1 MRSRSFVAVA
11 CLLLTTGAALLAY
24 VADDAI
30 RTPGGRGANLLN
42 TLNKLV
48 PEALT
53 SAVNRKLQ
61 DFGVDVHQPI
71 LTSPVDAVKE
81 RINNARR
88 SLMQVGRGGKA
99 RGRGGR
105 GRNAGRGG
113 GGRGAQKRLP
123 ELEEWVP
130 SYALRE
136 HWPSTTGLNSF
147 AGTQPLPERCK
158 GERLRPAD
166 VSHKGPNGSPS
177 GECFQ
182 LDLRGKNETQPVL
195 PTLFVP
201 GFPKSATTWLW
212 DCMHAAYLPEV
223 VCRDAARN
231 DPRAFRAGFDPRRW
245 SKAGCSDADGTPR
258 RFMLPGTA
266 CNVLGGCQH
275 RKELFFYGGGFGNYF
290 ANGLA
295 SLHGPEVRRRPRR
308 ARSGAH
314 FRRKFGAISAQF
326 SPAHTPP
333 RAAPLSSCRSRC
345 LPTAR
350 WRRAASTARRTTVS
364 SCDGWGRSAPTR
376 CTPTC
381 RPTGR
386 TRRAASRRRG
396 SRSSGAAAG
405 TTRCGCATAIRSSC
419 GSKLRC
425 RG

>member
-1 MRSRSFVAVA
+1 M
-11 CLLLTTGAALLAY
+11 
-24 VADDAI
+24 
-30 RTPGGRGANLLN
+30 
-42 TLNKLV
+42 
-48 PEALT
+48 
-53 SAVNRKLQ
+53 
-61 DFGVDVHQPI
+61 
-71 LTSPVDAVKE
+71 
-81 RINNARR
+81 
-88 SLMQVGRGGKA
+88 
-99 RGRGGR
+99 
-105 GRNAGRGG
+105 
-113 GGRGAQKRLP
+113 
-123 ELEEWVP
+123 P

-201 GFPKSATTWLW
+201 GFQEVGDHVALGL
-212 DCMHAAYLPEV
+212 HARRVPARGCLPS
-223 VCRDAARN
+223 DAARN

-266 CNVLGGCQH
+266 CNVRRLP
-275 RKELFFYGGGFGNYF
+275 
-290 ANGLA
+290 A
-295 SLHGPEVRRRPRR
+295 PEGIVRALRRRLRQLFRKRPRVAPR
-308 ARSGAH
+308 AGGAPPAARAHFGAH
-314 FRRKFGAISAQF
+314 FGENSAQF
-326 SPAHTPP
+326 RHNSLGAHTPP

>member
-1 MRSRSFVAVA
+1 
-11 CLLLTTGAALLAY
+11 
-24 VADDAI
+24 
-30 RTPGGRGANLLN
+30 
-42 TLNKLV
+42 
-48 PEALT
+48 
-53 SAVNRKLQ
+53 
-61 DFGVDVHQPI
+61 
-71 LTSPVDAVKE
+71 
-81 RINNARR
+81 
-88 SLMQVGRGGKA
+88 MQVGRGGKA
-99 RGRGGR
+99 RGGRRGAR
-105 GRNAGRGG
+105 SGRGG

-223 VCRDAARN
+223 VCRDAART

-295 SLHGPEVRRRPRR
+295 SLHGPEVRRRPR
-308 ARSGAH
+308 GAH
-314 FRRKFGAISAQF
+314 FGAHFGEISAQF
-326 SPAHTPP
+326 RRNSLSLTRRRAPRPSPAAARDVCEPRDGAARRRPP
-333 RAAPLSSCRSRC
+333 DVRRVQAATDGDVLHRPGAHPPAAQPDAPVMLRRDVAEAEVLGLPL
-345 LPTAR
+345 AR
-350 WRRAASTARRTTVS
+350 HAAGAPRPFGAHVVPNCDAVGEAARLRVHLDRLHAELHVIIAEISPRYGRDAHDIASTV
-364 SCDGWGRSAPTR
+364 TR
-376 CTPTC
+376 ALSLP
-381 RPTGR
+381 
-386 TRRAASRRRG
+386 S
-396 SRSSGAAAG
+396 
-405 TTRCGCATAIRSSC
+405 
-419 GSKLRC
+419 
-425 RG
+425 